1 LRRGDKRYNNREL
14 LTLDLA
20 MDPRLPR
27 WEDKDKDNSKD
38 YRDNNKDKDNSKDKD
53 SRDKDNSKDKDK
65 DKDSR
70 DKGKDKATIGTLR
83 LALAT

>member
-27 WEDKDKDNSKD
+27 WEDKDNSKD

-65 DKDSR
+65 DTDSR